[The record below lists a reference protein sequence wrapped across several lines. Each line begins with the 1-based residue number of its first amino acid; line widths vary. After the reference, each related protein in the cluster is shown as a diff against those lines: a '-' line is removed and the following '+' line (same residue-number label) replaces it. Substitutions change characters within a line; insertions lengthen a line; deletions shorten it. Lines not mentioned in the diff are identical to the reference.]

1 MNDFNSVNLQH
12 PQQDV
17 HQVRRERSGHHRY
30 QTALQLLPPATPGVT
45 CLEVGGGRSEFARQL
60 SDQGYQV
67 TITDLNPSS
76 VQFAQQLG
84 FQAHQQNLNDGLPLF
99 ADAQFDGVTI
109 LEVIEHV
116 VAVEFLLQ
124 EMYRVLKPGG
134 FLILST
140 PNFVFWVNR
149 LRILLGNLSVDEGY
163 HYRFFTVKSLTHQLK
178 TADFHIQDWRFTT
191 PAFGINK
198 LRRWFKT
205 NGRKHLMVPRF
216 LAPLMAQTMIVRA
229 IKPHT

>member
-1 MNDFNSVNLQH
+1 MKDFNSVNLHH
-12 PQQDV
+12 PQQDI

-30 QTALQLLPPATPGVT
+30 QTAIQLLPPPPPGAT

-60 SDQGYQV
+60 RDQGYQV
-67 TITDLNPSS
+67 IITDLNPTS

-84 FQAHQQNLNDGLPLF
+84 FQAYQQDLNDGLPLF
-99 ADAQFDGVTI
+99 AEAQFDGVTI

-124 EMYRVLKPGG
+124 EIHRVLKPGG

-140 PNFVFWVNR
+140 PNFVFWANR
-149 LRILLGNLSVDEGY
+149 LRILFGNLSVDEGY
-163 HYRFFTVKSLTHQLK
+163 HYRFFTVKSLSKQLK
-178 TADFHIQDWRFTT
+178 TADFQIQGWRFTT

-198 LRRWFKT
+198 LRRWFK
-205 NGRKHLMVPRF
+205 GGRRKHLIVPHF
-216 LAPLMAQTMIVRA
+216 CASLIAQTMIVRA
-229 IKPHT
+229 VKPQ